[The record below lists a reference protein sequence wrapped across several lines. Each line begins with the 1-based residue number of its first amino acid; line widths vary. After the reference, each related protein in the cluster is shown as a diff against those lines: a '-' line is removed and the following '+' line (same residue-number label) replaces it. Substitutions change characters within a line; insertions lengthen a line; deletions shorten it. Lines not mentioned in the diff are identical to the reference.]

1 MGLQSGGGTIVL
13 SRQPLKLFKEYKREN
28 SVRSKAEVVRCEA
41 FPKRENSLLT
51 DHSQEYILET
61 Q

>member
-1 MGLQSGGGTIVL
+1 ML
-13 SRQPLKLFKEYKREN
+13 SRQPLKLFKEYKRED
-28 SVRSKAEVVRCEA
+28 SVRSKAEVIRCEA
-41 FPKRENSLLT
+41 FPQRENSLLT